1 MPEINP
7 EEFALPYFR
16 EIGFIRKK
24 CPSCK
29 SNYWAAPDQTTCG
42 EVPCAPYSFIG
53 NPPTKQRYSLAEM
66 RIQFM
71 DYFAERGHTRIKPYP
86 IVARWRNDVYLVG
99 ASIYDF
105 QPYVTE
111 GSMPPPANPLV
122 ISQPCIRFTD
132 IESVGAAGRHMS
144 IFEMGGA
151 HAFNYPNKEIY
162 WKDQTVS
169 YHHKLLTDVL
179 GVPSQSITYK
189 EHFWSGGGNA
199 GPDLEGIV
207 SGLEISTLVF
217 MQYKVQREEL
227 IALPIRTVDTGY
239 GMERWAWLSQ
249 GSPSGFHAV
258 YGPLLAQVME
268 LAKVDLDENTLS
280 SLTRAA
286 GIYGAGSRAARE
298 AYIEATALDTG
309 RDKDAFR
316 SIVQT
321 LEAAFAITDHTKAIS
336 FLLAEGVVPSNV
348 GEGYLTRLIIRRA
361 ARLARQLGIL
371 QELPGI
377 IEGQIK
383 MWGGEFH
390 LLREMR
396 GEILEGMRIEV
407 EKYEETISKG
417 SEAVLRLSKELSSQG
432 IRKIPTDQLI
442 LLYDSQGLA
451 PEIVQESAEKVGVE
465 VDVPEN
471 FLTLVAER
479 HSKPTTSLEASSSE
493 PEWEAKLKDLP
504 ATRALYYDDAYKTS
518 FQAKLVAR
526 VSENAVVLDQTCFY
540 PEGGGQ
546 PADHGELRFGT
557 RKRKV
562 TNVQKFGNTIV
573 HFLDQPINKEI
584 DLVEGKIDL
593 VEEKVDL
600 VEGEID
606 WQRRQ
611 NLMRHHTGTHVL
623 IGAARRVLGEHV
635 WQAGAQKEVESSRL
649 DITHYREITPK
660 EKERIERL
668 VNQVILRDLPVQVA
682 WMAREKAEAKYGY
695 RLYQGGAV
703 PGSKIRV
710 VRIQG
715 WDAEACGGTH
725 CKRTGELGVFKI
737 EKAGKLQDGVE
748 RIIFSAGEPAL
759 KRINQQSEALAKASE
774 LLKTTPEK
782 LPESIKALVAERDS
796 LERELEKVHAKSTEA
811 HVKQLAKKATA
822 LGTVR
827 VLLAKTAKRKGIDTV
842 EVANRLKESDPN
854 MIAVIFEVS
863 ERVQVV
869 AAAGDEAVKAGANAG
884 QIVSEASKV
893 LGGGGGGRPFFATG
907 GGSSK
912 DKVDEALKVAE
923 QVVTK
928 QLNIVVPAEGISN
941 ASQA

>member
-16 EIGFIRKK
+16 EIGFIRRK

-53 NPPTKQRYSLAEM
+53 NPPTKQSYSLAEM

-151 HAFNYPNKEIY
+151 HAFNYPSKEIY

-169 YHHKLLTDVL
+169 YHHKLLADVM

-217 MQYKVQREEL
+217 MQYKVQGEEL
-227 IALPIRTVDTGY
+227 TALPIRTVDTGY

-298 AYIEATALDTG
+298 AYIEATALETG

-316 SIVQT
+316 SIVQI

-371 QELPGI
+371 QELPRI

-396 GEILEGMRIEV
+396 GEILEGTRIEV

-451 PEIVQESAEKVGVE
+451 PEIVHESAEKVGVE

-479 HSKPTTSLEASSSE
+479 HSKPTTSLEASSSK

-557 RKRKV
+557 RKLKV

-584 DLVEGKIDL
+584 DLVEEEIDL

-600 VEGEID
+600 IEGEID

-611 NLMRHHTGTHVL
+611 NLMRHHTGTHIL

-660 EKERIERL
+660 ERERIERL

-782 LPESIKALVAERDS
+782 LPESIKALVTERDS

-827 VLLAKTAKRKGIDTV
+827 VLLAKTAKKKGIDTV

-854 MIAVIFEVS
+854 MLAVIFEVS

-869 AAAGDEAVKAGANAG
+869 AAAGDEAVKAGVNAG

-923 QVVTK
+923 QTVTK
-928 QLNIVVPAEGISN
+928 QLNLSIQAEEISN
-941 ASQA
+941 AGQA

>member
-16 EIGFIRKK
+16 EIGFIRRK
-24 CPSCK
+24 CPSCG
-29 SNYWAAPDQTTCG
+29 SNYWAAPEQNTCG

-53 NPPTKQRYSLAEM
+53 TPPTKRRYTLSEM

-105 QPYVTE
+105 QPYVTV

-132 IESVGAAGRHMS
+132 IEQVGAAGRHMS

-151 HAFNYPNKEIY
+151 HAFNYPDKEVY
-162 WKDQTVS
+162 WKDDTVS
-169 YHHKLLTDVL
+169 YHHKLLSEVM
-179 GVPSQSITYK
+179 GVPSESITYK

-207 SGLEISTLVF
+207 AGLEISTLVF
-217 MQYKVQREEL
+217 MQYKVQGEEL

-258 YGPLLAQVME
+258 YGPLLAHVMDI
-268 LAKVDLDENTLS
+268 AKVDLDENTLS

-286 GIYGAGSRAARE
+286 GIYGAISRASRE
-298 AYIEATALDTG
+298 AYIDATALETN

-321 LEAAFAITDHTKAIS
+321 LEAAFAITDHTKSIS

-377 IEGQIK
+377 MEGQIK
-383 MWGGEFH
+383 LWGGEFH

-396 GEILEGMRIEV
+396 GEILEGLQIEV

-417 SEAVLRLSKELSSQG
+417 SEVVLRLSKELSSQG
-432 IRKIPTDQLI
+432 IRKIPTDQLV

-451 PEIVQESAEKVGVE
+451 PEIVKESAEKVGVE
-465 VDVPEN
+465 VEVPEN

-479 HSKPTTSLEASSSE
+479 HSKPTTSLEASSAE
-493 PEWEAKLKDLP
+493 PELEARLKDLP
-504 ATRALYYDDAYKTS
+504 GTRALYYDDAYQIR
-518 FQAKLVAR
+518 FQAKIVAR
-526 VSENAVVLDQTCFY
+526 VGENAVVLDQTCFY

-546 PADHGELRFGT
+546 PADHGELRFGD
-557 RKRKV
+557 KKLNV
-562 TNVQKFGNTIV
+562 TNVQKIGNTIV
-573 HFLDQPINKEI
+573 HFLDGPIDQEI
-584 DLVEGKIDL
+584 DLI
-593 VEEKVDL
+593 
-600 VEGEID
+600 EGEID
-606 WQRRQ
+606 WQRRV
-611 NLMRHHTGTHVL
+611 NLMRHHTGTHAL

-737 EKAGKLQDGVE
+737 EKASKLQDGVE

-774 LLKTTPEK
+774 LLKTTPDK
-782 LPESIKALVAERDS
+782 LPESIKAIVAERDS
-796 LERELEKVHAKSTEA
+796 LEKELEKVHAKTMEA
-811 HVKQLAKKATA
+811 HVKQLGKRSIT

-827 VLLAKTAKRKGIDTV
+827 LVLVKASKRRGIDPI
-842 EVANRLKESDPN
+842 EVANRLKESDPR

-869 AAAGDEAVKAGANAG
+869 AAAGDEAVKAGINSG
-884 QIVSEASKV
+884 QIVSETSKV

-907 GGSSK
+907 GGSSSE
-912 DKVDEALKVAE
+912 KVDEALKIAE
-923 QVVTK
+923 QIVTK
-928 QLNIVVPAEGISN
+928 QLKIVPAEGISN
-941 ASQA
+941 AGQA

>member
-1 MPEINP
+1 MPEINQ
-7 EEFALPYFR
+7 EEFALPYFK
-16 EIGFIRKK
+16 EIGFIRRK
-24 CPSCK
+24 CPSCG
-29 SNYWAAPDQTTCG
+29 SNYWAVPDQTTCG
-42 EVPCAPYSFIG
+42 EVPCSPYSFIG
-53 NPPTKQRYSLAEM
+53 TPPTKRRYSLTEM

-71 DYFAERGHTRIKPYP
+71 DYFAERGHSRIKPYP

-111 GSMPPPANPLV
+111 GTMPPPANPLV

-132 IESVGAAGRHMS
+132 IEQVGAAGRHMS

-162 WKDQTVS
+162 WKDDTVR
-169 YHHKLLTDVL
+169 YHHKLLSDVM
-179 GVPSQSITYK
+179 GVPSESITYK

-207 SGLEISTLVF
+207 AGLEISTLVF
-217 MQYKVQREEL
+217 MQYKVQGEEL

-258 YGPLLAQVME
+258 YGPLLAQVMD

-280 SLTRAA
+280 SLTRWA
-286 GIYGAGSRAARE
+286 GIYGASSRASRD
-298 AYIEATALDTG
+298 AYIEATALETG

-321 LEAAFAITDHTKAIS
+321 LEAAFAITDHTKSIS

-361 ARLARQLGIL
+361 ARLARQIGIL
-371 QELPGI
+371 QDLPGI

-383 MWGGEFH
+383 LWSGEFH

-396 GEILEGMRIEV
+396 GEILDGLQIEV
-407 EKYEETISKG
+407 EKYEDTISKG
-417 SEAVLRLSKELSSQG
+417 SEAVLRLSKELTSQG
-432 IRKIPTDQLI
+432 VRRIPTDQLV

-451 PEIVQESAEKVGVE
+451 PEIVKESAEKVGVE

-479 HSKPTTSLEASSSE
+479 HAVPTNSLEEPSSE
-493 PEWEAKLKDLP
+493 SEWEAKLKDLP
-504 ATRALYYDDAYKTS
+504 ATRALYYDDAYQTS
-518 FQAKLVAR
+518 FQAKIMAKVA
-526 VSENAVVLDQTCFY
+526 ENAVVLDQTCFY

-546 PADHGELRFGT
+546 PADHGELRSGD
-557 RKRKV
+557 KKLKV
-562 TNVQKFGNTIV
+562 INVQKVGNIIV
-573 HFLDQPINKEI
+573 HFLEQPIDQEI
-584 DLVEGKIDL
+584 
-593 VEEKVDL
+593 DL

-611 NLMRHHTGTHVL
+611 NLMRHHTGTHAL

-660 EKERIERL
+660 ERERIERL
-668 VNQVILRDLPVQVA
+668 VNQVILRDLPVQVT

-737 EKAGKLQDGVE
+737 EKVSKLQDGVE

-782 LPESIKALVAERDS
+782 LPESIKAIVAERDS
-796 LERELEKVHAKSTEA
+796 LEKELEKIHAKTMET
-811 HVKQLAKKATA
+811 HVKQLEKKAIIV
-822 LGTVR
+822 GTVR
-827 VLLAKTAKRKGIDTV
+827 LVLTKTAKRRGIDPV

-854 MIAVIFEVS
+854 IIAVIFEVS

-869 AAAGDEAVKAGANAG
+869 AAAGDEAVKAGINSG

-893 LGGGGGGRPFFATG
+893 LGGGGGGRPFFGTG

-912 DKVDEALKVAE
+912 DRVDEALKIA
-923 QVVTK
+923 K
-928 QLNIVVPAEGISN
+928 QIITQQLRITVPAEGISN
-941 ASQA
+941 AGQA

>member
-1 MPEINP
+1 VM
-7 EEFALPYFR
+7 
-16 EIGFIRKK
+16 
-24 CPSCK
+24 
-29 SNYWAAPDQTTCG
+29 
-42 EVPCAPYSFIG
+42 
-53 NPPTKQRYSLAEM
+53 
-66 RIQFM
+66 
-71 DYFAERGHTRIKPYP
+71 
-86 IVARWRNDVYLVG
+86 
-99 ASIYDF
+99 
-105 QPYVTE
+105 
-111 GSMPPPANPLV
+111 
-122 ISQPCIRFTD
+122 
-132 IESVGAAGRHMS
+132 
-144 IFEMGGA
+144 
-151 HAFNYPNKEIY
+151 
-162 WKDQTVS
+162 
-169 YHHKLLTDVL
+169 
-179 GVPSQSITYK
+179 GVPSESITYK

-217 MQYKVQREEL
+217 MQYKVQGEEL
-227 IALPIRTVDTGY
+227 MALPIRTVDTGY

-298 AYIEATALDTG
+298 AYIEATALETG
-309 RDKDAFR
+309 RNKDAFR

-321 LEAAFAITDHTKAIS
+321 LEGAFAITDHTKAIS

-361 ARLARQLGIL
+361 ARLARQLGIPH
-371 QELPGI
+371 ELPGI

-383 MWGGEFH
+383 MWSGEFH

-396 GEILEGMRIEV
+396 REILDGLQIEV

-417 SEAVLRLSKELSSQG
+417 SEVVLRLSKELSSQG
-432 IRKIPTDQLI
+432 IRKIPTDQLV

-465 VDVPEN
+465 VEVPEN

-493 PEWEAKLKDLP
+493 PEWEAKVKDLP
-504 ATRALYYDDAYKTS
+504 GTRALYYDDAYQTG
-518 FQAKLVAR
+518 FQAKILAR
-526 VSENAVVLDQTCFY
+526 VAENAVVLDQTCFY

-546 PADHGELRFGT
+546 PGDHGELRFGD
-557 RKRKV
+557 RKLKV
-562 TNVQKFGNTIV
+562 TNVQKIGNTIV
-573 HFLDQPINKEI
+573 HFLDQPIDQEI
-584 DLVEGKIDL
+584 DLVEGE
-593 VEEKVDL
+593 V
-600 VEGEID
+600 D
-606 WQRRQ
+606 WQRRV
-611 NLMRHHTGTHVL
+611 NLMRHHTGTHAL

-660 EKERIERL
+660 ERERIERL

-782 LPESIKALVAERDS
+782 LPESIKTIVAERDS
-796 LERELEKVHAKSTEA
+796 LERELERVHAKTTES
-811 HVKQLAKKATA
+811 HVKQLAKKAIA

-827 VLLAKTAKRKGIDTV
+827 LVLSKTAKRKGIDAV

-854 MIAVIFEVS
+854 IIAVIFEVS

-869 AAAGDEAVKAGANAG
+869 AAAGDQAVKAGVNAG
-884 QIVSEASKV
+884 QIVSEASKL

-912 DKVDEALKVAE
+912 DKVDEAIKAAE

-928 QLNIVVPAEGISN
+928 QLNTVIPAEGISN

>member
-16 EIGFIRKK
+16 EIGFIRRK
-24 CPSCK
+24 CPSCG
-29 SNYWAAPDQTTCG
+29 SNYWGAPEQNTCG

-53 NPPTKQRYSLAEM
+53 TPPTKRRYTLAEM

-111 GSMPPPANPLV
+111 GTMPPPANPLV

-132 IESVGAAGRHMS
+132 IEQVGAAGRHMS

-151 HAFNYPNKEIY
+151 HAFNYPDKEIY
-162 WKDQTVS
+162 WKDDTVR
-169 YHHKLLTDVL
+169 YHHKLLSDVM
-179 GVPSQSITYK
+179 GGPSESITYK

-207 SGLEISTLVF
+207 AGLEISTLVF
-217 MQYKVQREEL
+217 MQYKVQGEEL

-268 LAKVDLDENTLS
+268 LAKVNLDENTLS
-280 SLTRAA
+280 SLTRWA
-286 GIYGAGSRAARE
+286 GIYGASSRASRD
-298 AYIEATALDTG
+298 AYIEATAQETG
-309 RDKDAFR
+309 RDRDTFR

-321 LEAAFAITDHTKAIS
+321 LEAAFAITDHTKSIS

-348 GEGYLTRLIIRRA
+348 GEGYLTRLVIRRA
-361 ARLARQLGIL
+361 ARLARQIGIL

-383 MWGGEFH
+383 LWGGEFH

-396 GEILEGMRIEV
+396 GEILEGLRIEV

-432 IRKIPTDQLI
+432 VRKIPTDELV

-451 PEIVQESAEKVGVE
+451 PEIVKESAEKVGVE

-479 HSKPTTSLEASSSE
+479 HSRPTNSLEVSPSE
-493 PEWEAKLKDLP
+493 PQWEAKLKDVP
-504 ATRALYYDDAYKTS
+504 ATRALYYDDAYQTS
-518 FQAKLVAR
+518 FQAKIVAR
-526 VSENAVVLDQTCFY
+526 VAENALVLDQTCFY

-546 PADHGELRFGT
+546 PADHGELRVGD
-557 RKRKV
+557 KKLKV
-562 TNVQKFGNTIV
+562 INVQKVGNTIV
-573 HFLDQPINKEI
+573 HFLDQPI
-584 DLVEGKIDL
+584 DQDS
-593 VEEKVDL
+593 DL

-660 EKERIERL
+660 ERERIEKL

-682 WMAREKAEAKYGY
+682 WMAREKAEAKYDY

-737 EKAGKLQDGVE
+737 EKASKLQDGVE

-759 KRINQQSEALAKASE
+759 KRINQQSEALAKASD
-774 LLKTTPEK
+774 LLKTTPDR
-782 LPESIKALVAERDS
+782 LPESIKAIVAERDS
-796 LERELEKVHAKSTEA
+796 LEKELEKVHAKTVEA
-811 HVKQLAKKATA
+811 HVKQLGKRAVNFA
-822 LGTVR
+822 TVR
-827 VLLAKTAKRKGIDTV
+827 LVLAKTAKRRGIDAV
-842 EVANRLKESDPN
+842 EVANRLKESDPK

-869 AAAGDEAVKAGANAG
+869 AAAGDEAVKAGINSG

-912 DKVDEALKVAE
+912 DRVDEALKIAE
-923 QVVTK
+923 WIITE
-928 QLNIVVPAEGISN
+928 QLRIAVPAEGISN
-941 ASQA
+941 AGQA

>member
-7 EEFALPYFR
+7 EDFALPYFK
-16 EIGFIRKK
+16 EIGFIRRK
-24 CPSCK
+24 CPSCG
-29 SNYWAAPDQTTCG
+29 SNYWAVPGQTTCG

-53 NPPTKQRYSLAEM
+53 NPPTNRRYSLAEM

-71 DYFAERGHTRIKPYP
+71 DYFSERGHTRIKPYP

-111 GSMPPPANPLV
+111 GTMPPPANPLV

-132 IESVGAAGRHMS
+132 IERVGAAGRHMS

-151 HAFNYPNKEIY
+151 HAFNYPDKEIY
-162 WKDQTVS
+162 WKDDTVR
-169 YHHKLLTDVL
+169 YHHKLLTDVM
-179 GVPSQSITYK
+179 GVPSGSITYK

-207 SGLEISTLVF
+207 AGLEISTLVF
-217 MQYKVQREEL
+217 MQYKVQGEEL
-227 IALPIRTVDTGY
+227 TPLPIRTVDTGY

-258 YGPLLAQVME
+258 YGPLIKQVMD

-286 GIYGAGSRAARE
+286 GIYGASSRASRD
-298 AYIEATALDTG
+298 AYIEATALETG
-309 RDKDAFR
+309 RDKEAFR
-316 SIVQT
+316 AIVQT

-377 IEGQIK
+377 IEGQVK
-383 MWGGEFH
+383 LWGGEFH
-390 LLREMR
+390 LLRDMK
-396 GEILEGMRIEV
+396 GEILDGLQIEV

-432 IRKIPTDQLI
+432 VRKIPTDQLV

-451 PEIVQESAEKVGVE
+451 PEIVKESAEKVGVE

-479 HSKPTTSLEASSSE
+479 HSKPTNSLEASPSE
-493 PEWEAKLKDLP
+493 PQWEAKLKDLP
-504 ATRALYYDDAYKTS
+504 ATRALYYDDAYRTS
-518 FQAKLVAR
+518 FQAKIVAR
-526 VSENAVVLDQTCFY
+526 VSENAFVLDQTCFY

-546 PADHGELRFGT
+546 PADHGELRSGD
-557 RKRKV
+557 KKLKV
-562 TNVQKFGNTIV
+562 INVQKIGNTIV
-573 HFLDQPINKEI
+573 HFLDQPIDQEI
-584 DLVEGKIDL
+584 
-593 VEEKVDL
+593 DL

-623 IGAARRVLGEHV
+623 VGAARRVLGEHV

-649 DITHYREITPK
+649 DITHYREISPK
-660 EKERIERL
+660 ERERIEKL
-668 VNQVILRDLPVQVA
+668 VNQVILRDLPVQVT

-737 EKAGKLQDGVE
+737 EKASKLQDGVE
-748 RIIFSAGEPAL
+748 RIIFAAGEPAL

-774 LLKTTPEK
+774 LLKTTPDK
-782 LPESIKALVAERDS
+782 LPETIKAIVAERDS
-796 LERELEKVHAKSTEA
+796 LEKELEKVHAKTMEA
-811 HVKQLAKKATA
+811 HVKQLGKKAINF
-822 LGTVR
+822 GTVR
-827 VLLAKTAKRKGIDTV
+827 LVLATTAKRRGIDSV
-842 EVANRLKESDPN
+842 EVANRLKESDPK

-869 AAAGDEAVKAGANAG
+869 AAAGDEAVKAGINSG

-893 LGGGGGGRPFFATG
+893 IGGGGGGRPFFATG

-912 DKVDEALKVAE
+912 VKVDEALKIAE
-923 QVVTK
+923 QIIRE
-928 QLNIVVPAEGISN
+928 QLRIAVPAEGISN
-941 ASQA
+941 AGQA

>member
-16 EIGFIRKK
+16 EIGFIRRK

-66 RIQFM
+66 RIEFM

-169 YHHKLLTDVL
+169 YHHKLLTDVM
-179 GVPSQSITYK
+179 GVPSESITYK

-217 MQYKVQREEL
+217 MQYKVQGEEL

-258 YGPLLAQVME
+258 YGPLLAQVMD
-268 LAKVDLDENTLS
+268 LAKVALDENTLS

-286 GIYGAGSRAARE
+286 GIYGAGSRTARE
-298 AYIEATALDTG
+298 AYIEATALETG
-309 RDKDAFR
+309 RDKDTFR

-377 IEGQIK
+377 VEGQIK

-396 GEILEGMRIEV
+396 GEILEGLQIEV

-432 IRKIPTDQLI
+432 IRKIPTDQLV

-451 PEIVQESAEKVGVE
+451 PEIVKESAEKVGVE
-465 VDVPEN
+465 VDIPEN

-479 HSKPTTSLEASSSE
+479 HSKPTESTEESPAN
-493 PEWEAKLKDLP
+493 EWEEKLKDLP
-504 ATRALYYDDAYKTS
+504 PTRTLYYDNAYQTK
-518 FQAKLVAR
+518 FKAKIVANFP
-526 VSENAVVLDQTCFY
+526 EGAIVLDQTCFY

-546 PADHGELRFGT
+546 PGDYGELWSGDKT
-557 RKRKV
+557 VNV
-562 TNVQKFGNTIV
+562 TNVQKVSNTIV
-573 HFLDQPINKEI
+573 HFLDKPL
-584 DLVEGKIDL
+584 DEGA
-593 VEEKVDL
+593 DL

-611 NLMRHHTGTHVL
+611 NLMRHHTGTHAL
-623 IGAARRVLGEHV
+623 IGASRRVLGEHV
-635 WQAGAQKEVESSRL
+635 WQAGAAKEVESSRL

-660 EKERIERL
+660 ERERIERL

-737 EKAGKLQDGVE
+737 EKVSKLQDGVD
-748 RIIFSAGEPAL
+748 RIIFQAGEPAL
-759 KRINQQSEALAKASE
+759 RRINQQTEALARASE
-774 LLKTTPEK
+774 LLKTTPDK
-782 LPESIKALVAERDS
+782 VPESIKAVVAERDIF
-796 LERELEKVHAKSTEA
+796 ERELEKVQAKALET
-811 HVKQLAKKATA
+811 HVKQLAKRSMIIGPVK
-822 LGTVR
+822 L
-827 VLLAKTAKRKGIDTV
+827 VLSKMAKKRGMDPIDI
-842 EVANRLKESDPN
+842 ANRLKESDPS

-869 AAAGDEAVKAGANAG
+869 AAAGDKAVNAG
-884 QIVSEASKV
+884 VNASKIVTEASKL

-912 DKVDEALKVAE
+912 DKIDEAIKIAE
-923 QVVTK
+923 QVVTG
-928 QLNIVVPAEGISN
+928 QVNITVAAEGVSN
-941 ASQA
+941 AGQA

>member
-7 EEFALPYFR
+7 EEFAIPFFAEQSFTR
-16 EIGFIRKK
+16 RK
-24 CPSCK
+24 CPNCGSYFW
-29 SNYWAAPDQTTCG
+29 SQNPNQTTCG
-42 EVPCAPYSFIG
+42 EAPCAPYTFIG
-53 NPPTKQRYSLAEM
+53 NPPTTRRYTVPEM

-71 DYFAERGHTRIKPYP
+71 DYFADNRHARIPPYP

-111 GSMPPPANPLV
+111 GTMPPPANPLV
-122 ISQPCIRFTD
+122 ISQPCIRYTD
-132 IESVGAAGRHMS
+132 VELVGPTGGRHMT

-151 HAFNYPNKEIY
+151 HAFNYPTKEVY
-162 WKDQTVS
+162 WMDECVR
-169 YHHKLLTDVL
+169 YHHQLLSGVM
-179 GVPSQSITYK
+179 GVPAESITYK
-189 EHFWSGGGNA
+189 EHFWAGGGNA

-217 MQYKVQREEL
+217 MQYKVQGDEL
-227 IALPIRTVDTGY
+227 IGLPIRTVDTGY

-258 YGPLLAQVME
+258 YGALLTQVLG
-268 LAKVDLDENTLS
+268 LAKVDLDESTLS
-280 SLTRAA
+280 SLTSAA
-286 GIYGAGSRAARE
+286 GIYGASSRSSRD
-298 AYIEATALDTG
+298 AYVEATALETG
-309 RDKDAFR
+309 RDEEAFR
-316 SIVQT
+316 SVVQT
-321 LEAAFAITDHTKAIS
+321 LEAAYAITDHTKSIS

-383 MWGGEFH
+383 LWGGEFH

-396 GEILEGMRIEV
+396 GEILEGLRIEV

-417 SEAVLRLSKELSSQG
+417 SEVVLRRSKERSSRDT
-432 IRKIPTDQLI
+432 RKIPTDQLV

-451 PEIVQESAEKVGVE
+451 PEIVKESAEKVGVE
-465 VDVPEN
+465 VEIPEN

-479 HSKPTTSLEASSSE
+479 HSKPTTSLEVSSSE

-504 ATRALYYDDAYKTS
+504 ATRASYYDDAYQTR
-518 FQAKLVAR
+518 FQSKIVAKVA
-526 VSENAVVLDQTCFY
+526 ENAVVLDQTCFY

-546 PADHGELRFGT
+546 PADHGELRFGD
-557 RKRKV
+557 RKLKV
-562 TNVQKFGNTIV
+562 TNVKKFGNIIV
-573 HFLDQPINKEI
+573 HFLDQPIDQEI
-584 DLVEGKIDL
+584 
-593 VEEKVDL
+593 DL

-606 WQRRQ
+606 WQRRV
-611 NLMRHHTGTHVL
+611 NLMRHHTGTHAL

-649 DITHYREITPK
+649 DITHFREISGK
-660 EKERIERL
+660 ERERIERL

-682 WMAREKAEAKYGY
+682 WMAREKAQAKYGY

-759 KRINQQSEALAKASE
+759 KRINQQGEALAKASE

-782 LPESIKALVAERDS
+782 LPESIKTIVAERDS
-796 LERELEKVHAKSTEA
+796 LERELERVHAKTTES
-811 HVKQLAKKATA
+811 HVKQLAKKAIA

-827 VLLAKTAKRKGIDTV
+827 LVLSKTAKRKGIDAV

-854 MIAVIFEVS
+854 IIAVIFEVS

-869 AAAGDEAVKAGANAG
+869 AAAGAQAVKAGVNAG
-884 QIVSEASKV
+884 QIVSEASKL

-912 DKVDEALKVAE
+912 DKVDEAIKAAE

-928 QLNIVVPAEGISN
+928 QLNTVIPAEGISN

>member
-1 MPEINP
+1 
-7 EEFALPYFR
+7 
-16 EIGFIRKK
+16 
-24 CPSCK
+24 
-29 SNYWAAPDQTTCG
+29 
-42 EVPCAPYSFIG
+42 
-53 NPPTKQRYSLAEM
+53 
-66 RIQFM
+66 
-71 DYFAERGHTRIKPYP
+71 
-86 IVARWRNDVYLVG
+86 
-99 ASIYDF
+99 
-105 QPYVTE
+105 
-111 GSMPPPANPLV
+111 
-122 ISQPCIRFTD
+122 
-132 IESVGAAGRHMS
+132 MS

-151 HAFNYPNKEIY
+151 HAFNYPDKEVY
-162 WKDQTVS
+162 WKDDTVR
-169 YHHKLLTDVL
+169 YHHKLLSDVM
-179 GVPSQSITYK
+179 GVPSESITYK

-207 SGLEISTLVF
+207 AGLEISTLVF
-217 MQYKVQREEL
+217 MQYKVQGEEL

-280 SLTRAA
+280 SLTRWA
-286 GIYGAGSRAARE
+286 GTYGASSRASRD
-298 AYIEATALDTG
+298 AYIEATAQETG

-361 ARLARQLGIL
+361 ARLARQIGTL
-371 QELPGI
+371 QELPSI

-383 MWGGEFH
+383 LWGGEFH
-390 LLREMR
+390 LLRDMR
-396 GEILEGMRIEV
+396 GEILNGLQIEV
-407 EKYEETISKG
+407 EKYEETINKG

-432 IRKIPTDQLI
+432 VRKIPTEQLV

-451 PEIVQESAEKVGVE
+451 PEIVKESAEKVGVE

-479 HSKPTTSLEASSSE
+479 HSKPTNSLEASSSE
-493 PEWEAKLKDLP
+493 PQWEAKLKDLP
-504 ATRALYYDDAYKTS
+504 ATRALYYDDAYQTS
-518 FQAKLVAR
+518 FQAKIVAR
-526 VSENAVVLDQTCFY
+526 VAENAIVLDQTCFY

-546 PADHGELRFGT
+546 PADHGELRVGD
-557 RKRKV
+557 KKVKV
-562 TNVQKFGNTIV
+562 TNVRKVGNTIV
-573 HFLDQPINKEI
+573 HFLDRPIDQEI
-584 DLVEGKIDL
+584 
-593 VEEKVDL
+593 DL

-611 NLMRHHTGTHVL
+611 NLMRHHTGTHAL

-649 DITHYREITPK
+649 DITHYREISPK
-660 EKERIERL
+660 ERERVEKL
-668 VNQVILRDLPVQVA
+668 VNQVILRDLPVQVT

-737 EKAGKLQDGVE
+737 EKASKLQDGVE
-748 RIIFSAGEPAL
+748 RIIFAAGEPAL
-759 KRINQQSEALAKASE
+759 KRINQQSDALAKASE
-774 LLKTTPEK
+774 LLKTTPDK
-782 LPESIKALVAERDS
+782 LPETIKAILAERDS
-796 LERELEKVHAKSTEA
+796 LEKELEKVHAKTTEA
-811 HVKQLAKKATA
+811 HVKQLGKKAINF
-822 LGTVR
+822 GTVR
-827 VLLAKTAKRKGIDTV
+827 LVLAKTLKRRGIDPF

-869 AAAGDEAVKAGANAG
+869 AAAGDEAVKAGINSG

-912 DKVDEALKVAE
+912 DRVDEALKIAE
-923 QVVTK
+923 QVITE
-928 QLNIVVPAEGISN
+928 QLRISVPAEGISN
-941 ASQA
+941 AGHA

>member
-1 MPEINP
+1 MPEIDP

-16 EIGFIRKK
+16 EMGFIRRK
-24 CPSCK
+24 CPSCG
-29 SNYWAAPDQTTCG
+29 SNYWGAPEQNTCG

-53 NPPTKQRYSLAEM
+53 TPPTKRRYTLAEM

-71 DYFAERGHTRIKPYP
+71 DYFAERGHTRINPYP

-111 GSMPPPANPLV
+111 GTMPPPANPLV

-132 IESVGAAGRHMS
+132 IEQVGAAGRHMS

-151 HAFNYPNKEIY
+151 HAFNYPDKEIY
-162 WKDQTVS
+162 WKDDTVR
-169 YHHKLLTDVL
+169 YHHKLLSDVM
-179 GVPSQSITYK
+179 GVPSESITYK

-207 SGLEISTLVF
+207 AGLEISTLVF
-217 MQYKVQREEL
+217 MQYEVQGEEL
-227 IALPIRTVDTGY
+227 IVLPIRTVDTGY

-249 GSPSGFHAV
+249 GSPSGFHSV
-258 YGPLLAQVME
+258 YGPLLTQVME

-280 SLTRAA
+280 SLTRWA
-286 GIYGAGSRAARE
+286 GIYGASSRASRE
-298 AYIEATALDTG
+298 AYVDATAQETG
-309 RDKDAFR
+309 RDKDVFR
-316 SIVQT
+316 AIVQT
-321 LEAAFAITDHTKAIS
+321 LEAAYAITDHTKSIS

-361 ARLARQLGIL
+361 ARLARQIGII
-371 QELPGI
+371 QELSGV

-383 MWGGEFH
+383 LWGGEFH

-396 GEILEGMRIEV
+396 GEILDGLQIEV

-432 IRKIPTDQLI
+432 VRKIPTEQLV
-442 LLYDSQGLA
+442 LLYDSQGLT
-451 PEIVQESAEKVGVE
+451 PEIVKESAEKVGVE

-479 HSKPTTSLEASSSE
+479 HSKPTNSLEASPSE
-493 PEWEAKLKDLP
+493 PQWEAKLKDLP
-504 ATRALYYDDAYKTS
+504 ATRALYYDDAYQTS
-518 FQAKLVAR
+518 FQAKIVAR
-526 VSENAVVLDQTCFY
+526 VAENAVVLEQTCFY

-546 PADHGELRFGT
+546 PADHGELRVGD
-557 RKRKV
+557 KKLKV
-562 TNVQKFGNTIV
+562 TNVQKVGNTIV
-573 HFLDQPINKEI
+573 HFLDQPIDQES
-584 DLVEGKIDL
+584 
-593 VEEKVDL
+593 DL

-649 DITHYREITPK
+649 DITHYREISSK
-660 EKERIERL
+660 ERERIERL

-737 EKAGKLQDGVE
+737 EKASKLQDGVE

-774 LLKTTPEK
+774 LLKTTPDK
-782 LPESIKALVAERDS
+782 LPETIKAILAERDS
-796 LERELEKVHAKSTEA
+796 LEKELEKVHAKTMEA
-811 HVKQLAKKATA
+811 HVKQLGKKAINF
-822 LGTVR
+822 GTVR
-827 VLLAKTAKRKGIDTV
+827 LVLAKTAKRRGIDSV

-869 AAAGDEAVKAGANAG
+869 AAAGDEAVKAGINSG
-884 QIVSEASKV
+884 HIVSEASKV
-893 LGGGGGGRPFFATG
+893 LDGGGGGRPFFATG

-912 DKVDEALKVAE
+912 DRVDEALKIAE
-923 QVVTK
+923 QIITE
-928 QLNIVVPAEGISN
+928 QLRIGVPAEGISN
-941 ASQA
+941 AGQA

>member
-16 EIGFIRKK
+16 EIGFIRRK

-53 NPPTKQRYSLAEM
+53 NPPTKQSYSLAEM

-169 YHHKLLTDVL
+169 YHHKLLTDVM
-179 GVPSQSITYK
+179 GVPSESITYK

-217 MQYKVQREEL
+217 MQYKVQGEEL
-227 IALPIRTVDTGY
+227 MALPIRTVDTGY

-258 YGPLLAQVME
+258 YGPLLTHVMG

-298 AYIEATALDTG
+298 AYIEATALESG
-309 RDKDAFR
+309 RDKNAFR

-361 ARLARQLGIL
+361 ARLARQLGIPH
-371 QELPGI
+371 ELPGI

-383 MWGGEFH
+383 MWSGEFH

-396 GEILEGMRIEV
+396 REILDGLQIEV

-417 SEAVLRLSKELSSQG
+417 SEVVLRLSKELSSQG
-432 IRKIPTDQLI
+432 IRKIPTDQLV

-465 VDVPEN
+465 VEVPEN

-493 PEWEAKLKDLP
+493 PEWEAKVKDLP
-504 ATRALYYDDAYKTS
+504 GTRALYYDDAYQTG
-518 FQAKLVAR
+518 FQAKILAR
-526 VSENAVVLDQTCFY
+526 VAENAVVLDQTCFY

-546 PADHGELRFGT
+546 PGDHGELRFGD
-557 RKRKV
+557 RKLKV
-562 TNVQKFGNTIV
+562 TNVQKIGNTIV
-573 HFLDQPINKEI
+573 HFLDQPIDQEI
-584 DLVEGKIDL
+584 DLVEGE
-593 VEEKVDL
+593 V
-600 VEGEID
+600 D
-606 WQRRQ
+606 WQRRV
-611 NLMRHHTGTHVL
+611 NLMRHHTGTHAL

-660 EKERIERL
+660 ERERIERL

-782 LPESIKALVAERDS
+782 LPESIKTIVAERDS
-796 LERELEKVHAKSTEA
+796 LERELERVHAKTTES
-811 HVKQLAKKATA
+811 HVKQLAKKAIA

-827 VLLAKTAKRKGIDTV
+827 LVLSKTAKRKGIDAV

-854 MIAVIFEVS
+854 IIAVIFEVS

-869 AAAGDEAVKAGANAG
+869 AAAGDQAVKAGVNAG
-884 QIVSEASKV
+884 QIVSEASKL

-912 DKVDEALKVAE
+912 DKVDEAIKAAE

-928 QLNIVVPAEGISN
+928 QLNTVIPAEGISN

>member
-16 EIGFIRKK
+16 EIGFIRRK
-24 CPSCK
+24 CPSCG
-29 SNYWAAPDQTTCG
+29 SNYWGAPGQNTCG

-53 NPPTKQRYSLAEM
+53 TPPTKRRYTLAEM

-105 QPYVTE
+105 QPYATE
-111 GSMPPPANPLV
+111 GTMPPPANPLV

-132 IESVGAAGRHMS
+132 IEQVGAAGRHMS

-151 HAFNYPNKEIY
+151 HAFNYPDKEIY
-162 WKDQTVS
+162 WKDDTVR
-169 YHHKLLTDVL
+169 YHHKLLSDVM
-179 GVPSQSITYK
+179 GVPSESITYK

-207 SGLEISTLVF
+207 AGLEISTLVF
-217 MQYKVQREEL
+217 MQYKVQGEEL

-280 SLTRAA
+280 SLTRWA
-286 GIYGAGSRAARE
+286 GIYGASSRASRE
-298 AYIEATALDTG
+298 AYIDATAQETG

-316 SIVQT
+316 SLVQT
-321 LEAAFAITDHTKAIS
+321 LEAAFAITDHTKSIS

-361 ARLARQLGIL
+361 ARLARQIGIL
-371 QELPGI
+371 QEIPGI
-377 IEGQIK
+377 IEGQVK
-383 MWGGEFH
+383 LWGGEFH

-396 GEILEGMRIEV
+396 GEILDGLQIEV

-417 SEAVLRLSKELSSQG
+417 SEAVLRLSKELSTQG
-432 IRKIPTDQLI
+432 VRKIPTDQLV

-451 PEIVQESAEKVGVE
+451 PEIVKESAEKVGVE
-465 VDVPEN
+465 VDVPDN

-479 HSKPTTSLEASSSE
+479 HSRPTDSLEVSPSE

-504 ATRALYYDDAYKTS
+504 ATRALYYDDAYQTS
-518 FQAKLVAR
+518 FQAKIVAR
-526 VSENAVVLDQTCFY
+526 VAENAVVLDQTCFY

-546 PADHGELRFGT
+546 PADHGELRVGD
-557 RKRKV
+557 KKLKV
-562 TNVQKFGNTIV
+562 TNVQKIGNTIV
-573 HFLDQPINKEI
+573 HFLDRPI
-584 DLVEGKIDL
+584 
-593 VEEKVDL
+593 VEEIDL

-649 DITHYREITPK
+649 DITHYREISLK
-660 EKERIERL
+660 EKERIEKL
-668 VNQVILRDLPVQVA
+668 VNQVILRDLPVQVT

-737 EKAGKLQDGVE
+737 EKASKLQDGVE

-774 LLKTTPEK
+774 LLKTTPDK
-782 LPESIKALVAERDS
+782 LSESIKAILAERDS
-796 LERELEKVHAKSTEA
+796 LEKELEKVHAKTMEA
-811 HVKQLAKKATA
+811 HVKQLGKKAVIV
-822 LGTVR
+822 GTVR
-827 VLLAKTAKRKGIDTV
+827 LILAKTGKRRGIDPV
-842 EVANRLKESDPN
+842 EVANRLKESDPKI
-854 MIAVIFEVS
+854 IAVIFEVS

-869 AAAGDEAVKAGANAG
+869 AAAGNEAVKAGINSG
-884 QIVSEASKV
+884 HIVSEASKV

-912 DKVDEALKVAE
+912 DRVDEALRIAE
-923 QVVTK
+923 QIITE
-928 QLNIVVPAEGISN
+928 QLRIAVPAEGISN
-941 ASQA
+941 AGQA

>member
-1 MPEINP
+1 
-7 EEFALPYFR
+7 
-16 EIGFIRKK
+16 
-24 CPSCK
+24 
-29 SNYWAAPDQTTCG
+29 
-42 EVPCAPYSFIG
+42 
-53 NPPTKQRYSLAEM
+53 
-66 RIQFM
+66 
-71 DYFAERGHTRIKPYP
+71 
-86 IVARWRNDVYLVG
+86 
-99 ASIYDF
+99 
-105 QPYVTE
+105 
-111 GSMPPPANPLV
+111 
-122 ISQPCIRFTD
+122 
-132 IESVGAAGRHMS
+132 
-144 IFEMGGA
+144 
-151 HAFNYPNKEIY
+151 
-162 WKDQTVS
+162 
-169 YHHKLLTDVL
+169 
-179 GVPSQSITYK
+179 
-189 EHFWSGGGNA
+189 
-199 GPDLEGIV
+199 
-207 SGLEISTLVF
+207 
-217 MQYKVQREEL
+217 
-227 IALPIRTVDTGY
+227 
-239 GMERWAWLSQ
+239 
-249 GSPSGFHAV
+249 
-258 YGPLLAQVME
+258 
-268 LAKVDLDENTLS
+268 LAKVDLDENTIS

-286 GIYGAGSRAARE
+286 GIYGASSRASRD
-298 AYIEATALDTG
+298 AYIEATALETG
-309 RDKDAFR
+309 HDKDAFR
-316 SIVQT
+316 SIVHS

-377 IEGQIK
+377 VEGQIK
-383 MWGGEFH
+383 LWGGEFH

-396 GEILEGMRIEV
+396 GEILEGLQIEV

-479 HSKPTTSLEASSSE
+479 HSKPATSLEASSSE

-504 ATRALYYDDAYKTS
+504 ATRALYYDDAYQTK
-518 FQAKLVAR
+518 FQAKIVAR
-526 VSENAVVLDQTCFY
+526 VSENEVVLDQTCFY

-546 PADHGELRFGT
+546 PADHGELRFGD
-557 RKRKV
+557 RKLKV
-562 TNVQKFGNTIV
+562 TNVQKIGNTIV
-573 HFLDQPINKEI
+573 HFLDQPIDQEI
-584 DLVEGKIDL
+584 
-593 VEEKVDL
+593 DL

-606 WQRRQ
+606 WQRRV
-611 NLMRHHTGTHVL
+611 NLMRHHTGTHAL

-660 EKERIERL
+660 ERERIERL

-759 KRINQQSEALAKASE
+759 KRINQQSEALARASE

-782 LPESIKALVAERDS
+782 LPESIKAIVAERDS
-796 LERELEKVHAKSTEA
+796 LERELEKVHAKTIEA
-811 HVKQLAKKATA
+811 HVKQLEKKAIA

-827 VLLAKTAKRKGIDTV
+827 LVLSKTAKRKGIDIV
-842 EVANRLKESDPN
+842 EVANRLKESNPN

-869 AAAGDEAVKAGANAG
+869 AAAGDEAVKAGVNAG

-912 DKVDEALKVAE
+912 DKVDEALRVAE
-923 QVVTK
+923 QIVTK
-928 QLNIVVPAEGISN
+928 QLNMVVPAEEISN

>member
-7 EEFALPYFR
+7 EEFALPYFK

-24 CPSCK
+24 CPSCG
-29 SNYWAAPDQTTCG
+29 SNYWAVPDQTTCG

-53 NPPTKQRYSLAEM
+53 TPPTRRRYSLAEM

-111 GSMPPPANPLV
+111 GTMPPPANPLV

-132 IESVGAAGRHMS
+132 IEQVGAAGRHMS

-162 WKDQTVS
+162 WKDNTVR
-169 YHHKLLTDVL
+169 YHHKLLSDVM
-179 GVPSQSITYK
+179 GVPSESITYK

-207 SGLEISTLVF
+207 AGLEISTLVF
-217 MQYKVQREEL
+217 MQYKVQGEEL

-258 YGPLLAQVME
+258 YGPLLAQVMA
-268 LAKVDLDENTLS
+268 LAKVGLDANTLS
-280 SLTRAA
+280 SLTRWA
-286 GIYGAGSRAARE
+286 GVYGASSRASRDS
-298 AYIEATALDTG
+298 YIEATARETG

-316 SIVQT
+316 AIVQT
-321 LEAAFAITDHTKAIS
+321 LEAAFAITDHTKSIS

-361 ARLARQLGIL
+361 ARLARQIGIL

-383 MWGGEFH
+383 LWGGEFH

-396 GEILEGMRIEV
+396 GEILDGLQIEV

-432 IRKIPTDQLI
+432 VRKIPTDQLV

-451 PEIVQESAEKVGVE
+451 PEIVKESAEKVGVE

-479 HSKPTTSLEASSSE
+479 HSRPTNSLEASPSE
-493 PEWEAKLKDLP
+493 PQWEAKLKDLP
-504 ATRALYYDDAYKTS
+504 ATRALYYDDAYQTS
-518 FQAKLVAR
+518 FQAKIVAR
-526 VSENAVVLDQTCFY
+526 VAENAVVLDQTCFY

-546 PADHGELRFGT
+546 PADHGDLWVGD
-557 RKRKV
+557 KRLKV
-562 TNVQKFGNTIV
+562 TNVQNVGNTIV
-573 HFLDQPINKEI
+573 HFLDQPIDQEI
-584 DLVEGKIDL
+584 
-593 VEEKVDL
+593 DL

-649 DITHYREITPK
+649 DITHYREISPK
-660 EKERIERL
+660 EREQIEKL
-668 VNQVILRDLPVQVA
+668 VNQVILRDLPVQVT

-703 PGSKIRV
+703 PGSKVRV

-748 RIIFSAGEPAL
+748 RIIFSAGEPAR

-774 LLKTTPEK
+774 LLKTTPDK
-782 LPESIKALVAERDS
+782 LPESIKAILAERDS
-796 LERELEKVHAKSTEA
+796 LEKELEKVHAKTMEA
-811 HVKQLAKKATA
+811 HVKQLGKKAINF
-822 LGTVR
+822 GTVR
-827 VLLAKTAKRKGIDTV
+827 LILAKTAKRRGTDPV
-842 EVANRLKESDPN
+842 EVANRLKESDPK

-869 AAAGDEAVKAGANAG
+869 AAAGDEAVKAGINSG

-912 DKVDEALKVAE
+912 DRVDEALKIAE
-923 QVVTK
+923 QIITE
-928 QLNIVVPAEGISN
+928 QLRMAVPAEGISN
-941 ASQA
+941 AGQA

>member
-16 EIGFIRKK
+16 EIGFIRRK
-24 CPSCK
+24 CPSCG
-29 SNYWAAPDQTTCG
+29 SNYWGAPEQNTCG

-53 NPPTKQRYSLAEM
+53 TPPTKRRYTLAEM

-111 GSMPPPANPLV
+111 GTMPPPANPLV

-132 IESVGAAGRHMS
+132 IEQVGAAGRHMS

-151 HAFNYPNKEIY
+151 HAFNYPDKEIY
-162 WKDQTVS
+162 WKDDTVR
-169 YHHKLLTDVL
+169 YHHKLLSDVM
-179 GVPSQSITYK
+179 GVPSESITYK

-207 SGLEISTLVF
+207 AGLEISTLVF
-217 MQYKVQREEL
+217 MQYKVQGEEL

-268 LAKVDLDENTLS
+268 LAKVNLDENTLS
-280 SLTRAA
+280 SLTRWA
-286 GIYGAGSRAARE
+286 GIYGASSRASRD
-298 AYIEATALDTG
+298 AYIEATAQETG
-309 RDKDAFR
+309 RDRDTFR

-321 LEAAFAITDHTKAIS
+321 LEAAFAITDHTKSIS

-361 ARLARQLGIL
+361 ARLARQIGIL

-383 MWGGEFH
+383 LWGGEFH

-396 GEILEGMRIEV
+396 GEILEGLRIEV

-432 IRKIPTDQLI
+432 VRKIPTDELV

-451 PEIVQESAEKVGVE
+451 PEIVKESAEKVGVE

-479 HSKPTTSLEASSSE
+479 HSRPTNSLEVSPSE
-493 PEWEAKLKDLP
+493 PQWEAKLKDVP
-504 ATRALYYDDAYKTS
+504 ATRALYYDDAYQTS
-518 FQAKLVAR
+518 FQAKIVAR
-526 VSENAVVLDQTCFY
+526 VAENALVLDQTCFY

-546 PADHGELRFGT
+546 PADHGELRVGD
-557 RKRKV
+557 KKLKV
-562 TNVQKFGNTIV
+562 INVQKVGNTIV
-573 HFLDQPINKEI
+573 HFLDQPI
-584 DLVEGKIDL
+584 DQDS
-593 VEEKVDL
+593 DL

-660 EKERIERL
+660 ERERIEKL

-682 WMAREKAEAKYGY
+682 WMAREKAEAKYDY

-737 EKAGKLQDGVE
+737 EKASKLQDGVE

-759 KRINQQSEALAKASE
+759 KRINQQSEALAKASD
-774 LLKTTPEK
+774 LLKTTPDR
-782 LPESIKALVAERDS
+782 LPESIKAIVAERDS
-796 LERELEKVHAKSTEA
+796 LEKELEKVHAKTVEA
-811 HVKQLAKKATA
+811 HVKQLGKRAVNFA
-822 LGTVR
+822 TVR
-827 VLLAKTAKRKGIDTV
+827 LVLAKTAKRRGIDAV
-842 EVANRLKESDPN
+842 EVANRLKESDPK

-869 AAAGDEAVKAGANAG
+869 AAAGDEAVKAGINSG

-912 DKVDEALKVAE
+912 DRVDEALKIAE
-923 QVVTK
+923 WIITE
-928 QLNIVVPAEGISN
+928 QLRIAVPAEGISN
-941 ASQA
+941 AGQA

>member
-7 EEFALPYFR
+7 EEFALPYFK
-16 EIGFIRKK
+16 EIGFIRRK
-24 CPSCK
+24 CPSCG
-29 SNYWAAPDQTTCG
+29 SNYWAVLDQTTCG

-53 NPPTKQRYSLAEM
+53 TPPTRRRYSLAEM

-86 IVARWRNDVYLVG
+86 IVAHWRNDVYLVG

-111 GSMPPPANPLV
+111 GTMPPPANPLV

-132 IESVGAAGRHMS
+132 IEQVGAAGRHMS

-162 WKDQTVS
+162 WKDDTVR
-169 YHHKLLTDVL
+169 YHHKLLSDVM
-179 GVPSQSITYK
+179 GVPSESITYK

-207 SGLEISTLVF
+207 AGLEISTLVF
-217 MQYKVQREEL
+217 MQYKVQGEEL
-227 IALPIRTVDTGY
+227 ISLPIRTVDTGY

-258 YGPLLAQVME
+258 YGPLLAQVMD
-268 LAKVDLDENTLS
+268 LARVDLDENTLS
-280 SLTRAA
+280 SLTRWA
-286 GIYGAGSRAARE
+286 GIYGASSRASRD
-298 AYIEATALDTG
+298 AYIEATAQETG
-309 RDKDAFR
+309 RDKDVFR

-321 LEAAFAITDHTKAIS
+321 LEAAFAITDHTKSIS

-361 ARLARQLGIL
+361 ARLARQIGIL

-377 IEGQIK
+377 IEGQIRL
-383 MWGGEFH
+383 WGGEFH

-396 GEILEGMRIEV
+396 GEISEGLRIEV

-432 IRKIPTDQLI
+432 VRKIPTDQLV

-451 PEIVQESAEKVGVE
+451 PEIVKESAEKVGVE

-479 HSKPTTSLEASSSE
+479 HSRPTNSLEASSSE
-493 PEWEAKLKDLP
+493 PEWESKLKDLP
-504 ATRALYYDDAYKTS
+504 ATRALYYDDAYQTS
-518 FQAKLVAR
+518 FRAKIVAR
-526 VSENAVVLDQTCFY
+526 VAENAVVLDQTCFY

-546 PADHGELRFGT
+546 PADHGELRVGE
-557 RKRKV
+557 KKLKV
-562 TNVQKFGNTIV
+562 TNVQKVGNTIV
-573 HFLDQPINKEI
+573 HFLDQSI
-584 DLVEGKIDL
+584 DQDI
-593 VEEKVDL
+593 DL

-611 NLMRHHTGTHVL
+611 NLMRHHTGTHLL

-649 DITHYREITPK
+649 DITHYREISPK
-660 EKERIERL
+660 ERERIERL
-668 VNQVILRDLPVQVA
+668 VNQVILRDLPVQVT

-737 EKAGKLQDGVE
+737 EKASKLQDGVE

-774 LLKTTPEK
+774 LLKTTPDK
-782 LPESIKALVAERDS
+782 LPESIKAIVAERDS
-796 LERELEKVHAKSTEA
+796 LEKELEKVQAKTMEA
-811 HVKQLAKKATA
+811 HVKQLGKRAINF
-822 LGTVR
+822 GTVR
-827 VLLAKTAKRKGIDTV
+827 LVLAKTAKRRGIDTV

-869 AAAGDEAVKAGANAG
+869 AAAGDEAVKAGINSG
-884 QIVSEASKV
+884 QIVSESSKV

-912 DKVDEALKVAE
+912 DRVDEALKIAE
-923 QVVTK
+923 QIITE
-928 QLNIVVPAEGISN
+928 QLRIAVPSEGISN
-941 ASQA
+941 AGQA

>member
-7 EEFALPYFR
+7 EEFALPYFK

-24 CPSCK
+24 CPSCG
-29 SNYWAAPDQTTCG
+29 SNYWAVPDQTTCG

-53 NPPTKQRYSLAEM
+53 TPPTRRRYSLAEM

-111 GSMPPPANPLV
+111 GTMPPPANPLV

-169 YHHKLLTDVL
+169 YHHKLLTDVM
-179 GVPSQSITYK
+179 GVPSESVTYK

-217 MQYKVQREEL
+217 MQYKVQGEEL

-280 SLTRAA
+280 SLTRWA
-286 GIYGAGSRAARE
+286 GIYGASSRASRE
-298 AYIEATALDTG
+298 AYIDATAQETG

-321 LEAAFAITDHTKAIS
+321 LEPDFATTDNTNSLS
-336 FLLAEGVVPSNV
+336 FLLAEGVVPSKV
-348 GEGYLTRLIIRRA
+348 GGAYLTRLIIRRA
-361 ARLARQLGIL
+361 ARLARQIGIL

-383 MWGGEFH
+383 LWSGEFH
-390 LLREMR
+390 LLRDMR
-396 GEILEGMRIEV
+396 GEILEGLQIEV

-417 SEAVLRLSKELSSQG
+417 SDAVLRLSKELSSQG
-432 IRKIPTDQLI
+432 VRKIPTDQLV

-451 PEIVQESAEKVGVE
+451 PEIVKESAEKVGVE

-479 HSKPTTSLEASSSE
+479 HSKPTTSLERSSSE
-493 PEWEAKLKDLP
+493 PECEAKLKDLP
-504 ATRALYYDDAYKTS
+504 ATRALYYDDAYQTS
-518 FQAKLVAR
+518 FQAKIVAR
-526 VSENAVVLDQTCFY
+526 VAENAVVLDQTCFY

-546 PADHGELRFGT
+546 PADHGDLWVGD
-557 RKRKV
+557 KRLKV
-562 TNVQKFGNTIV
+562 TNVQNVGNTIV
-573 HFLDQPINKEI
+573 HFLDQPIDQEI
-584 DLVEGKIDL
+584 
-593 VEEKVDL
+593 DL

-649 DITHYREITPK
+649 DITHYREISPK
-660 EKERIERL
+660 EREQIEKL
-668 VNQVILRDLPVQVA
+668 VNQVILRDLPVQVT

-703 PGSKIRV
+703 PGSKVRV

-725 CKRTGELGVFKI
+725 CKRTGELGVFRI
-737 EKAGKLQDGVE
+737 EKAGKLQDCVE

-759 KRINQQSEALAKASE
+759 KQINQQSEALAKASE
-774 LLKTTPEK
+774 LLKTTPDK
-782 LPESIKALVAERDS
+782 LPESIKAIVAEIDS
-796 LERELEKVHAKSTEA
+796 LQKELGKVHAKAMDA
-811 HVKQLAKKATA
+811 HVKQLKKRAIS

-827 VLLAKTAKRKGIDTV
+827 LVLAKTAKRKGIDAV
-842 EVANRLKESDPN
+842 EVANQLKESDPS
-854 MIAVIFEVS
+854 MIAGIFEVS

-869 AAAGDEAVKAGANAG
+869 AAAGDEAVKAGVNAG
-884 QIVSEASKV
+884 QS
-893 LGGGGGGRPFFATG
+893 GPR
-907 GGSSK
+907 
-912 DKVDEALKVAE
+912 
-923 QVVTK
+923 
-928 QLNIVVPAEGISN
+928 
-941 ASQA
+941 

>member
-1 MPEINP
+1 MPEINE
-7 EEFALPYFR
+7 EEFALPYFQ
-16 EIGFIRKK
+16 EIGFTRRK
-24 CPSCK
+24 CPSCG
-29 SNYWAAPDQTTCG
+29 SNYWAVPDQTTCG

-53 NPPTKQRYSLAEM
+53 TPPTKRSYSLAEM

-111 GSMPPPANPLV
+111 GTMPPPANPLV

-132 IESVGAAGRHMS
+132 IERVGAAGRQMS
-144 IFEMGGA
+144 VFEMGGA

-162 WKDQTVS
+162 WKDDTVR
-169 YHHKLLTDVL
+169 YHHKLLTDVM
-179 GVPSQSITYK
+179 GVSSQSITYK

-217 MQYKVQREEL
+217 MQYKVQGEEL
-227 IALPIRTVDTGY
+227 TALPIRTVDTGY

-258 YGPLLAQVME
+258 YGPLLAQVLE

-298 AYIEATALDTG
+298 AYIEATALETG

-321 LEAAFAITDHTKAIS
+321 LEAAFAITDHTKSIS

-383 MWGGEFH
+383 LWGGEFH

-396 GEILEGMRIEV
+396 GEILEGLRIEV

-432 IRKIPTDQLI
+432 IREIPTDQLV

-451 PEIVQESAEKVGVE
+451 PEIVKESAEKVGVE
-465 VDVPEN
+465 VEVPEN

-493 PEWEAKLKDLP
+493 PQWEAKLKDLP
-504 ATRALYYDDAYKTS
+504 ATRALYYDDAYQTK
-518 FQAKLVAR
+518 FRAKIVGR
-526 VSENAVVLDQTCFY
+526 VSENEVVLDQTCFY

-546 PADHGELRFGT
+546 PADYGELRFGD
-557 RKRKV
+557 RKLKV
-562 TNVQKFGNTIV
+562 TNVQKIGNTIV
-573 HFLDQPINKEI
+573 HFLDQTIDQEI
-584 DLVEGKIDL
+584 
-593 VEEKVDL
+593 DL

-606 WQRRQ
+606 WQRRV
-611 NLMRHHTGTHVL
+611 NLMRHHTGTHAL

-635 WQAGAQKEVESSRL
+635 WQAGAQKEVETSRL
-649 DITHYREITPK
+649 DITHYRETTPK
-660 EKERIERL
+660 ERERIERL

-682 WMAREKAEAKYGY
+682 WMTREKAEAKYGY

-737 EKAGKLQDGVE
+737 EKTSKLQDGVE

-759 KRINQQSEALAKASE
+759 KRINQQSETLAKVSE

-782 LPESIKALVAERDS
+782 LPESIKAIVTERDS
-796 LERELEKVHAKSTEA
+796 LEKELEKVHAKTTEA
-811 HVKQLAKKATA
+811 HVKQLAKKA
-822 LGTVR
+822 
-827 VLLAKTAKRKGIDTV
+827 KRKGVDAV
-842 EVANRLKESDPN
+842 DVANQLKESDPN
-854 MIAVIFEVS
+854 MVAVIFEVS
-863 ERVQVV
+863 ERVQLI
-869 AAAGDEAVKAGANAG
+869 AAAGDAAVKA
-884 QIVSEASKV
+884 
-893 LGGGGGGRPFFATG
+893 
-907 GGSSK
+907 
-912 DKVDEALKVAE
+912 
-923 QVVTK
+923 
-928 QLNIVVPAEGISN
+928 
-941 ASQA
+941 